1 MATHIDRKTLK
12 EDAFRDSM
20 FWMIDWVYQ
29 RRYWFIAGVT
39 GVLVLAVT
47 GFGYYTYRQSQM
59 RAETE
64 RFYQAERSGAAP
76 DLSEAERQTRAR
88 KAYEAFVAEY
98 PSSRLAPVAWMHI
111 ARLAWKQGD
120 AEAAR
125 KAFQA
130 VLGNGATTPSQR
142 DLARVGLATL
152 DESQGDLAASAKQY
166 QAVSDSPFEELK
178 ALSLGRI
185 ASEQNENEQA
195 RQYFEKAARGASG
208 SALAEW
214 ARQNLDYHP

>member
-12 EDAFRDSM
+12 EDAFRDTM

-29 RRYWFIAGVT
+29 RRLWFIAGVSA
-39 GVLVLAVT
+39 VLVVAVA
-47 GFGYYTYRQSQM
+47 GFGYYTYRQS
-59 RAETE
+59 RVKAETG
-64 RFYQAERSGAAP
+64 RFYQAERSGSSP
-76 DLSEAERQTRAR
+76 DLSEAERQSRAR
-88 KAYEAFVAEY
+88 KAYEAFLAEY
-98 PSSRLAPVAWMHI
+98 PSSHLAPVAWMHV

-120 AEAAR
+120 VEAAR

-130 VLGNGATTPSQR
+130 VLAHGDAPPSQR

-152 DESQGDLAASAKQY
+152 DESQGDLAASAEQY
-166 QAVSDSPFEELK
+166 KAIPDHPYQELK

-185 ASEQNENEQA
+185 ASARHQNEEA
-195 RQYFEKAARGASG
+195 RQYFEKAARAAPG
-208 SALAEW
+208 SVLAEW